1 MSSKPKIYLS
11 SPHLGT
17 QEFEFVREAFA
28 TNWIAPLGPHVDAFE
43 KEFGQSLQE
52 GTELTRIGRKEA
64 QKAQK
69 SEGDGLT
76 TEGGGQSSVLHAAAL
91 SSGTAALHLALK
103 LVGLQRGEDVFCSS
117 LTFSASANP
126 IVYEGAKPVFIDS
139 ERTSWNMDPALL
151 EKALEDRKKKG
162 KLPRAVILV
171 HLYGQCADID
181 AIAALCE
188 NYGVALIED
197 AAEALGATYFSRK
210 EAQEAQNRTDSQV
223 SSGLGSSPVKLD
235 QSAEALGATYFSHKK
250 AQEAQNRTE
259 SQVSSGLGS
268 SPVKLDQSAEA
279 LGATYFSHKK
289 AQEAQNRTESQVSP
303 GLGSSPGD
311 TKQSVITGG
320 IPSSSRDS
328 RKAIAPG
335 TIGRLGIFSF
345 NGNKIITTSGGGML
359 VSNDESL
366 IKKAR
371 FWATQS
377 RDPAPHYQH
386 SEIGYNYRLS
396 NVLAGIGRGQL
407 QVLADR
413 VNARRANCAYYE
425 KAFADLPGI
434 SFMPEAPWNRCTR
447 WLTCILVDPAAFGA
461 DREEIRLAL
470 EAENIEARPVWKPMH
485 LQPVFAACDRFGG
498 EVAEDLFNR
507 GLCLPSGSN
516 LSESD
521 LERVV
526 EVVRR
531 VFARR

>member
-1 MSSKPKIYLS
+1 MKFDLQTRNRMNSPTKSRIYLS

-17 QEFEFVREAFA
+17 HEFEFVREAFA

-43 KEFGQSLQE
+43 REFGQILQE
-52 GTELTRIGRKEA
+52 GTEA
-64 QKAQK
+64 
-69 SEGDGLT
+69 
-76 TEGGGQSSVLHAAAL
+76 TEKNSVSSVSSCANSQMHCAAL

-103 LVGLQRGEDVFCSS
+103 LVGLQRGEEVFCSS

-139 ERTSWNMDPALL
+139 ERASWNMDPALL

-181 AIAALCE
+181 TIMAVC
-188 NYGVALIED
+188 NRYGVTVIED
-197 AAEALGATYFSRK
+197 AAEALGAIYFSNK
-210 EAQEAQNRTDSQV
+210 TISQEGTERTENQASV
-223 SSGLGSSPVKLD
+223 SS
-235 QSAEALGATYFSHKK
+235 
-250 AQEAQNRTE
+250 
-259 SQVSSGLGS
+259 VSSCA
-268 SPVKLDQSAEA
+268 KE
-279 LGATYFSHKK
+279 
-289 AQEAQNRTESQVSP
+289 EIR
-303 GLGSSPGD
+303 
-311 TKQSVITGG
+311 
-320 IPSSSRDS
+320 
-328 RKAIAPG
+328 PG
-335 TIGRLGIFSF
+335 TVGKLAIFSF

-386 SEIGYNYRLS
+386 SEIGYNYRMS

-407 QVLADR
+407 RVLADR

-425 KAFADLPGI
+425 KAFADLAGV

-447 WLTCILVDPAAFGA
+447 WLTCILVDPAQFGV
-461 DREEIRLAL
+461 DREAIRLAL

-485 LQPVFAACDRFGG
+485 LQPVFADCDRFGG

-516 LSESD
+516 LSEDD
-521 LERVV
+521 LQRVV
-526 EVVRR
+526 DVVRKL
-531 VFARR
+531 AKC